1 MAAERIYFVRTKPVE
16 GQPTVKR
23 LVRASHPSTALM
35 HVASSTY
42 EVTVATQNDL
52 EAMLG
57 AGVKVEAIKP
67 QQQELPG

>member
-16 GQPTVKR
+16 GQPTIKR

-42 EVTVATQNDL
+42 TVAVATQNDL
-52 EAMLG
+52 EELLG
-57 AGVKVEAIKP
+57 KGTKVENIKAE
-67 QQQELPG
+67 QQELPT